1 MMSFLVGAIETL
13 FLRVSTT
20 FVGFCLVVWGRRR
33 QRQFGTFGSSKFAGD
48 RVEVRLSGHVR
59 EAWRGVLAG
68 SDGASDRSHDRRRDE
83 SGCTC
88 SFRLQLASCQGLGTA
103 RAVLYL
109 LYD

>member
-33 QRQFGTFGSSKFAGD
+33 QFGTFGSSKFAGD

-59 EAWRGVLAG
+59 EA
-68 SDGASDRSHDRRRDE
+68 
-83 SGCTC
+83 
-88 SFRLQLASCQGLGTA
+88 
-103 RAVLYL
+103 
-109 LYD
+109 